1 MRDSQRNAHCNDSWI
16 ERCVDWASIFTG
28 NAKMDFDY
36 IIVGAGSA
44 GCVLAN
50 HLSSDASNRVLLL
63 EAGPDNGALSLKM
76 PAAVLSNLNSTKHNW
91 AFQGEPEPELNGRR
105 IQHDRGKTIG
115 GSSSING
122 MVFIRGHALDYEG
135 WQQAGCPGW
144 GYSDVL
150 PYFKRMETYS
160 GGRDTYRGD
169 KGPLRVYRADPKD
182 PITQAFIKAGEE
194 AGYPTT
200 DDISGY
206 RQEGFGVADRTVYN
220 GERWSSAR
228 AYLDPVRKRSNL
240 TIQTQAQVQKL
251 VFDGTRAIGVTYK
264 NSAGTLQTAYA
275 GKEIILS
282 AGAVGSPHILML
294 SGVGPA
300 AHLQDMGIDVFC
312 DLPGVGQN
320 LNDHPDF
327 VLKYKCKQPVS
338 FWPKTKPLA
347 KLAAGIQWITTRSGI
362 VASNLFEGLGCI
374 RSGPDVEYPDLQI
387 IISPIAVD
395 DATWEPLQ
403 EHAFQIHVGLMRA
416 HSRGKIELR
425 SSDPGDPPSILVNYL
440 KDARDRELMRKGIR
454 LVRDLVEQPAFSDL
468 KGDEIFPGID
478 VRSDQ
483 ELDQVLNTNAT
494 TQWHLSCTARM
505 GAATDKGAVVDAS
518 GRVHGLS
525 GLRVV
530 DASIMPFV
538 TNGNTN
544 APTIMLAE
552 KLSDDIL
559 GRAPLSRIES
569 DVWHNTDYETCQR

>member
-1 MRDSQRNAHCNDSWI
+1 MS
-16 ERCVDWASIFTG
+16 
-28 NAKMDFDY
+28 FDY

-50 HLSSDASNRVLLL
+50 RMTADRENQVMLL
-63 EAGPDNGALSLKM
+63 EAGPDNTALSLKM
-76 PAAVLSNLNSTKHNW
+76 PAAVLTNLKSTKHNW
-91 AFQGEPEPELNGRR
+91 AFLGEPEPELNGRR

-135 WQQAGCPGW
+135 WRQAGCPGW
-144 GYSDVL
+144 GFADVL
-150 PYFKRMETYS
+150 PYFKRMESY
-160 GGRDTYRGD
+160 GGGGDPFRGD
-169 KGPLRVYRADPKD
+169 SGPLHVHRAVPQDPL
-182 PITQAFIKAGEE
+182 TLAFLKAGEE

-206 RQEGFGVADRTVYN
+206 RQEGFGVSDRTVFK
-220 GERWSSAR
+220 GERWSTAR
-228 AYLDPVRKRSNL
+228 AYLDPVRERSNL
-240 TIQTQAQVQKL
+240 TIRTHAQVQHL
-251 VFDGTRAIGVTYK
+251 IFDGTRATGVAYK
-264 NSAGTLQTAYA
+264 NRSGRTVIARAR
-275 GKEIILS
+275 KEVILS

-294 SGVGPA
+294 SGIGPSD
-300 AHLQDMGIDVFC
+300 HLVQMGIDVLH

-327 VLKYKCKQPVS
+327 VLKYECKEPVS

-347 KLAAGIQWITTRSGI
+347 KLAAGIQWITTRGGI

-374 RSGPDVEYPDLQI
+374 RSGPGVEYPDLQI

-395 DATWEPLQ
+395 DETWQPLQ
-403 EHAFQIHVGLMRA
+403 QHAFQIHVGLMRA
-416 HSRGKIELR
+416 HSRGKVELR
-425 SSDPGDPPSILVNYL
+425 SSDPAEPPRILVNYL
-440 KDARDRELMRKGIR
+440 KDERDRALMRRGIR
-454 LVRDLVEQPAFSDL
+454 LVRELVEQPAFSDL
-468 KGDEIFPGID
+468 KGEEIFPGTAAQT
-478 VRSDQ
+478 DQ
-483 ELDQVLNTNAT
+483 ELDRLLNTHTT

-505 GAATDKGAVVDAS
+505 GAVTDKGAVVDTG

-552 KLSDDIL
+552 KLSDDII
-559 GRAPLSRIES
+559 GRAPLPRIEAQ
-569 DVWHNTDYETCQR
+569 VWQNPDYETNQR

>member
-1 MRDSQRNAHCNDSWI
+1 M
-16 ERCVDWASIFTG
+16 EY
-28 NAKMDFDY
+28 DF

-50 HLSSDASNRVLLL
+50 RLSDDGQNRVLLL
-63 EAGPDNGALSLKM
+63 EAGPEDSGLSLKM
-76 PAAVLSNLNSTKHNW
+76 PAAVLSNLKSTRHNW
-91 AFQGEPEPELNGRR
+91 AFQGEPEPELNNRQ
-105 IQHDRGKTIG
+105 IQHDRGKTLG

-135 WQQAGCPGW
+135 WRQAGCEGW
-144 GYSDVL
+144 GYADVL
-150 PYFKRMETYS
+150 PYFKRMESY
-160 GGRDTYRGD
+160 GGGGDSFRGGN
-169 KGPLRVYRADPKD
+169 GPLHVHRAAPQDPL
-182 PITQAFIKAGEE
+182 TLAFLKAGEE
-194 AGYPTT
+194 AGYPVT
-200 DDISGY
+200 DDVSGY
-206 RQEGFGVADRTVYN
+206 LQEGFGVSDRTVFK
-220 GERWSSAR
+220 GERWSTAR
-228 AYLDPVRKRSNL
+228 AYLDPVRRKSNL
-240 TIQTQAQVQKL
+240 TIKTEAQAQHL
-251 VFDGTRAIGVTYK
+251 VFDGNRASGVVYK
-264 NSAGTLQTAYA
+264 DRSGNAVTANA
-275 GKEIILS
+275 RKEVILS

-294 SGVGPA
+294 SGIGPA
-300 AHLQDMGIDVFC
+300 DHLVDMGIKVLL

-327 VLKYKCKQPVS
+327 VLKFKCRQPVT

-347 KLAAGIQWITTRSGI
+347 KLAAGIQWLMTRRGI

-374 RSGPDVEYPDLQI
+374 RSGPGVEYPDLQI

-425 SSDPGDPPSILVNYL
+425 SADPNDPPSILVNYL
-440 KDARDRELMRKGIR
+440 KDGRDRELMRKGIR
-454 LVRDLVEQPAFSDL
+454 LVRELVEQPAFSEL
-468 KGDEIFPGID
+468 KGDEIFPGASAQ
-478 VRSDQ
+478 SD
-483 ELDQVLNTNAT
+483 EDLDTLLNTHTT

-505 GAATDKGAVVDAS
+505 GAAADKGAVVDAG
-518 GRVHGLS
+518 GRVHGLA
-525 GLRVV
+525 GLRIV

-559 GRAPLSRIES
+559 GRPPLPRIDAE
-569 DVWHNTDYETCQR
+569 VWRNPDYETRQR